1 MSAVAPYAA
10 LSVAADPTPALVDV
24 VRRRLVAEHAV
35 PTRARL
41 AGAVAEAGVIGGDAV
56 LGAVTA
62 VADELV
68 GLGPLA
74 ALLADPDVTDVVVN
88 GADDVWIDRG
98 GGLER
103 VAVRLADD
111 AAVRRLA
118 ERLTAQAG
126 RRLDDALPYAD
137 VTLPRGVRLHAV
149 LPPVSPRPLLSLRV
163 PREQAWSL
171 DDLVAVGA
179 LPPALADVLASV
191 VRAKV
196 AFLVTGGTGTGKTTL
211 LAGLLGRAA
220 PTERV
225 VLVEELP
232 ELRPALPHVVRLQ
245 ARTANAEGAGE
256 ITLSDLVRQT
266 LRMRPD
272 RIVVGEARGAEV
284 VDLLRALNSGHE
296 GGCGTL
302 HANGIAD
309 VPARVEALA
318 TAAGVGRAA
327 AHSLLASAVDV
338 VVHLVRD
345 RSGQRRVS
353 AVGVLD
359 RGADGLV
366 FAVEAL
372 VSPSG
377 GGALERHAGAS
388 RLERILRDRGE
399 PWPL

>member
-1 MSAVAPYAA
+1 
-10 LSVAADPTPALVDV
+10 
-24 VRRRLVAEHAV
+24 
-35 PTRARL
+35 L

-196 AFLVTGGTGTGKTTL
+196 AFLITGGTGTGKTTL

>member
-1 MSAVAPYAA
+1 
-10 LSVAADPTPALVDV
+10 
-24 VRRRLVAEHAV
+24 
-35 PTRARL
+35 L

-74 ALLADPDVTDVVVN
+74 ALLGDPDVTDVVVN

-137 VTLPRGVRLHAV
+137 VMLPRGVRLHAV

-163 PREQAWSL
+163 PPERAWSI
-171 DDLVAVGA
+171 DELVAVGA
-179 LPPALADVLASV
+179 LPAPLADVLGCV

-211 LAGLLGRAA
+211 LAALLGRAA

-338 VVHLVRD
+338 VVHLTRD

-359 RGADGLV
+359 RDADGLV
-366 FAVEAL
+366 SAVEAL
-372 VSPSG
+372 VHPP
-377 GGALERHAGAS
+377 GALVVERRAGAP
-388 RLERILRDRGE
+388 RLERILSERGE
-399 PWPL
+399 RWPR

>member
-1 MSAVAPYAA
+1 
-10 LSVAADPTPALVDV
+10 

-62 VADELV
+62 VADVLV

-191 VRAKV
+191 VRAKI

-377 GGALERHAGAS
+377 GGALERRAGAS